1 MIIASYLTG
10 ILSGIA
16 ATVQASFNGEI
27 RRRYRSPYITAAI
40 NFVVA
45 LSVIALVLLI
55 TEHSLK
61 LPVSDIAKYP
71 PWIWTGGICG
81 AVIVMTGILCLP
93 VLGSASNMML
103 LCFGQIMGGL
113 IIDHYGLFNAPLT
126 EMTLMRAA
134 GAVLETAGIVLIS
147 AEKGGRGKGEVR
159 GRNRNVMLYI
169 ILDVAAGFVAAMQVA
184 VNGTLAVAAGSP
196 VRATLVSMCGALITT
211 TVIICLLTLLKGK
224 TAVYDGRIPPEEPVK
239 LTPFMLS
246 GGLMALVV
254 VGGNAV
260 TGPVLGTG
268 VVTMMNLFGMMASG
282 LVIDATGFLGIEVKP
297 VTVSKLAG
305 MALMLAGTAL
315 ISL

>member
-1 MIIASYLTG
+1 MIIASYLIG
-10 ILSGIA
+10 ILSGVA
-16 ATVQASFNGEI
+16 ATAQASFNGEI

-45 LSVIALVLLI
+45 LSVIAIVLLI
-55 TEHSLK
+55 AERSLA
-61 LPVSDIAKYP
+61 LPVSDIARYP
-71 PWIWTGGICG
+71 LWIWTGGICG
-81 AVIVMTGILCLP
+81 VVIVVTGILCLP

-113 IIDHYGLFNAPLT
+113 IIDHYGLFNAPHT

-134 GAVLETAGIVLIS
+134 GAVIETAGIVLIS
-147 AEKGGRGKGEVR
+147 AEKGSRGKRAPGDR
-159 GRNRNVMLYI
+159 RRNIMLFI
-169 ILDVAAGFVAAMQVA
+169 MLDIAAGFVAAMQVA

-211 TVIICLLTLLKGK
+211 TVIICVLILVKGK
-224 TAVYDGRIPPEEPVK
+224 TAVYDGGIPPKEPVK
-239 LTPFMLS
+239 PGPFMLS

-254 VGGNAV
+254 VGGNAI

-282 LVIDATGFLGIEVKP
+282 LIIDAAGFLGIEVKP
-297 VTVSKLAG
+297 VTFSKIAG